1 MLNKNKSLVL
11 FSGGQD
17 STISL
22 FWALSRFKEVYTLG
36 FNYNQNHKV
45 EMDCRLEIL
54 NKIKSDFSDF
64 RKKLK
69 DDYIIDL
76 KEINNITNSS
86 LTNNKKIK
94 MENNLPNTFV
104 PGRNLLFFNYAAI
117 IAYQKKIKNIIGGM
131 CETDFSGYPDC
142 RDETLKY
149 QEKTINLGTE
159 QDFKI
164 ITPLMNINKAE
175 TWEMAFLDYGIDFLE
190 MIIENTHTCYK
201 GDRKNRQDWGYG
213 CNNCPACNLR
223 SKGWLTFINKYPK
236 IKEKLYVHS

>member
-17 STISL
+17 STITL

-45 EMDCRLEIL
+45 EMGCRLNIL

-64 RKKLK
+64 KKKLK

-117 IAYQKKIKNIIGGM
+117 
-131 CETDFSGYPDC
+131 F
-142 RDETLKY
+142 
-149 QEKTINLGTE
+149 
-159 QDFKI
+159 
-164 ITPLMNINKAE
+164 
-175 TWEMAFLDYGIDFLE
+175 
-190 MIIENTHTCYK
+190 
-201 GDRKNRQDWGYG
+201 
-213 CNNCPACNLR
+213 
-223 SKGWLTFINKYPK
+223 
-236 IKEKLYVHS
+236 

>member
-1 MLNKNKSLVL
+1 TSTSIVGLPLLSKICLPKTLFIDVITNLSITSCSFLLLTKKNLENINMLNKNKSLVL

-17 STISL
+17 STITL

-45 EMDCRLEIL
+45 EMDCRLNIL

-64 RKKLK
+64 KKKLK

-142 RDETLKY
+142 RNETIKY

-164 ITPLMNINKAE
+164 ITPLMNTNKAE
-175 TWEMAFLDYGIDFLE
+175 AWEMAFLD
-190 MIIENTHTCYK
+190 
-201 GDRKNRQDWGYG
+201 
-213 CNNCPACNLR
+213 
-223 SKGWLTFINKYPK
+223 
-236 IKEKLYVHS
+236 

>member
-45 EMDCRLEIL
+45 EMDCRLDIL

-64 RKKLK
+64 KKKLK
-69 DDYIIDL
+69 EDYIIDL

-117 IAYQKKIKNIIGGM
+117 IAYQKKI
-131 CETDFSGYPDC
+131 
-142 RDETLKY
+142 L
-149 QEKTINLGTE
+149 
-159 QDFKI
+159 
-164 ITPLMNINKAE
+164 
-175 TWEMAFLDYGIDFLE
+175 
-190 MIIENTHTCYK
+190 
-201 GDRKNRQDWGYG
+201 
-213 CNNCPACNLR
+213 
-223 SKGWLTFINKYPK
+223 
-236 IKEKLYVHS
+236 